1 MKLIA
6 PFLFLCVAAAFGW
19 IAALPWLGDQGGG
32 AKATKTPAPAAM
44 ALPSVPEREAAGD
57 LSPFQTRP
65 VFSAARRPP
74 PPEAQGTPVEDPMA
88 DMLFGRYEVAGVVK
102 LGDKTVAML
111 RDARDGALLRIRVGD
126 RVGDADVVDIT
137 LESLTFRQ
145 GGDTVVAPV
154 KGTPVNGSGTE

>member
-1 MKLIA
+1 MKLIV

-19 IAALPWLGDQGGG
+19 IAALPWLGDQGDDP
-32 AKATKTPAPAAM
+32 ATAQKPAPAAM
-44 ALPSVPEREAAGD
+44 ALPSVPKTTPVGSLA
-57 LSPFQTRP
+57 PFQDRP
-65 VFSAARRPP
+65 LFSAARRPP
-74 PPEAQGTPVEDPMA
+74 PPEAPGQLVEDPMA

-102 LGDKTVAML
+102 LGEKTVAML
-111 RDARDGALLRIRVGD
+111 RDARDGTLLRIRVGD

-154 KGTPVNGSGTE
+154 KGTPAKGTGTE

>member
-6 PFLFLCVAAAFGW
+6 PLLFLGVAALFGW
-19 IAALPWLGDQGGG
+19 IAALPWLADQ
-32 AKATKTPAPAAM
+32 KAASAAGERPPPAAM
-44 ALPSVPEREAAGD
+44 ALPSVPDFAPPGD
-57 LSPFQTRP
+57 LAAFQERP
-65 VFSAARRPP
+65 LFSAARRPP
-74 PPEAQGTPVEDPMA
+74 PPEGPGEPIEDPMA
-88 DMLFGRYEVAGVVK
+88 DMLFGRYEIAGVVK

-137 LESLTFRQ
+137 LESLTFRH

-154 KGTPVNGSGTE
+154 KSTGTE

>member
-1 MKLIA
+1 MKLII

-19 IAALPWLGDQGGG
+19 IAALPWLVDQGGDP
-32 AKATKTPAPAAM
+32 AAAKTPAPAAM
-44 ALPSVPEREAAGD
+44 ALPSVPETAPVGSLA
-57 LSPFQTRP
+57 PFQERP
-65 VFSAARRPP
+65 LFSAARRPP
-74 PPEAQGTPVEDPMA
+74 PPEAPGVPVEDPMA
-88 DMLFGRYEVAGVVK
+88 DMLFGRYEIAGVVK

-137 LESLTFRQ
+137 LESLTFRK

-154 KGTPVNGSGTE
+154 KGTPAKGTGTE